1 MTTIKFNLPKEDDD
15 LNPVEPATPGTPAK
29 QHGHHRQISEDSG
42 IASLSMSQAA
52 FEEEIKRADEV
63 KSKWKAQEP
72 GYYVLAIG
80 IVLAGCAGFV
90 NATAALTCGGFV
102 SHVTGTTAKL
112 GMALEGHFDAAE
124 DAEKIYQMF
133 LLVFSFLIGALIC
146 GLLVARNE
154 VHLGQSSYGVALMM
168 TSLLLI
174 ASIEAAWAD
183 VPEDWP
189 AYAGSNWIA
198 LYLQSAACGLQNGMC
213 TAHFGAVVRTTHLT
227 GLFTD
232 SGLTLGRVLNIFIRV
247 RCNKRNCGPLD
258 WAEFFVDIKK
268 MLVFTVL
275 FFGYVMGVCIGA
287 ACADRLGVEA
297 LFLPASITGLGGI
310 TYSIWSAR
318 RHTVLLRDEAEG
330 QIAQQ
335 DMLEAEEIF
344 ERAKLQIEDWKCTPD
359 GNAQSLEEL
368 DGEVSRA
375 LHLLHDMENCLN
387 KKLAR
392 RQTFAAKSTS
402 SADLSRSVS
411 TPALAKAAAD
421 ALEEARASSK
431 QRCETDPSTIT
442 PPVAG

>member
-1 MTTIKFNLPKEDDD
+1 MAAVSFDIPDSSLSEVNPNEAPTPHSPVKE
-15 LNPVEPATPGTPAK
+15 VSK
-29 QHGHHRQISEDSG
+29 QSEDPTPST
-42 IASLSMSQAA
+42 SVSPSA
-52 FEEEIKRADEV
+52 FEEESKRADEV
-63 KSKWKAQEP
+63 KAKWKAQEP
-72 GYYVLAIG
+72 GYYVLAVG
-80 IVLAGCAGFV
+80 TVLAGCAGFV
-90 NATAALTCGGFV
+90 NATAALTCGAFV

-112 GMALEGHFDAAE
+112 GMALEGHFD
-124 DAEKIYQMF
+124 DAVDVDRIGQMF

-154 VHLGQSSYGVALMM
+154 VHLGRFSYGVALMM
-168 TSLLLI
+168 TSILLI
-174 ASIEAAWAD
+174 SSIETSRAE

-189 AYAGSNWIA
+189 AYAGSNWLA

-232 SGLTLGRVLNIFIRV
+232 SGLTLGRVINIFIRV

-275 FFGYVMGVCIGA
+275 FFGYVAGVCIGA
-287 ACADRLGVEA
+287 ACADTLGVEA
-297 LFLPASITGLGGI
+297 LFLPASITGLGGVS
-310 TYSIWSAR
+310 YSIWSAQ
-318 RHTVLLRDEAEG
+318 RHVAMQRDQADG
-330 QIAQQ
+330 QLAQQ
-335 DMLEAEEIF
+335 DMKEAEEIF

-392 RQTFAAKSTS
+392 RQTFSKANQGEGG
-402 SADLSRSVS
+402 LVRSVS
-411 TPALAKAAAD
+411 TPALAKAAA
-421 ALEEARASSK
+421 EARASSK
-431 QRCETDPSTIT
+431 ERAETDPSVT
-442 PPVAG
+442 PAKAG